1 MSSTEDSPLVLTG
14 GCLCAAIRYEVTFNR
29 YIQWPPQS
37 ETCQCT
43 MCRKWTGS
51 LIYQYITISPDQVS
65 PPLSASP
72 SYREFRS
79 SPDRY
84 RGFCGQCGT
93 SLTWRSDREGEVETC
108 DLSLG
113 TIDERW
119 LMEKGEH
126 GLAKVLSTPSGAQ
139 YWRCHAIEGVTDY
152 PPGGTIYLA
161 GNDDGPSTS
170 K

>member
-1 MSSTEDSPLVLTG
+1 
-14 GCLCAAIRYEVTFNR
+14 
-29 YIQWPPQS
+29 
-37 ETCQCT
+37 

-72 SYREFRS
+72 SYREFSS

-93 SLTWRSDREGEVETC
+93 SLTWRSDREGEAEKC

-113 TIDERW
+113 TIDEQW
-119 LMEKGEH
+119 LIDIGERGADTE
-126 GLAKVLSTPSGAQ
+126 GLGRVLCTPSSAQ

-152 PPGGTIYLA
+152 PPGGTMYLA
-161 GNDDGPSTS
+161 GKDDGPSTT
-170 K
+170 